1 MTTTKGWR
9 IRDGVIDLTS
19 PRIMGIL
26 NITPNSF
33 SDGGRYLD
41 PASALDQ
48 ARALV
53 ESGAHI
59 LDIGGESTRPGA
71 ERVDSTEQINRVIPV
86 IESIRSA
93 GLGTP
98 ISIDTT
104 RGEVARAAIDAGATI
119 INDIAAGTESEEM
132 LSLAAETGVGLV
144 LMHRR
149 MLENAPPGASLYPA
163 SPEYPGG
170 VVEGVRAYLRDRAEA
185 AMAAGVAREAIVI
198 DPGLGFGK
206 SVEQNYQLI
215 ARTGELMELGFPILS
230 AASRKSFIGSATG
243 IEPPAKRVAG
253 SLSVSVAHFRMGVRL
268 FRVHDPSDHAQALA
282 VAAAIEAGNNP

>member
-1 MTTTKGWR
+1 MKTPEGWR
-9 IRDGVIDLTS
+9 IRDGVIDLGS

-93 GLGTP
+93 GLRTP

-104 RGEVARAAIDAGATI
+104 RVEVAQAAIEAGASI
-119 INDIAAGTESEEM
+119 INDIAAGTESEGM
-132 LSLAAETGVGLV
+132 LSLAAETGAGLV

-149 MLENAPPGASLYPA
+149 MQKDAPGGTSTYPTT
-163 SPEYPGG
+163 PDYPGG
-170 VVEGVRAYLRDRAEA
+170 VVGVVREYLKDRAEA
-185 AMAAGVAREAIVI
+185 AIAAGVAQETIVL

-243 IEPPAKRVAG
+243 VENPAKRVAG

-268 FRVHDPSDHAQALA
+268 FRVHDPLDHAQALA
-282 VAAAIEAGNNP
+282 VAAAIEAGNNS